1 MTWNARIRRMA
12 DDDWEDV
19 VGLET
24 RAYAALGLSEG
35 RAALESKARVSPAT
49 CFALEL
55 VPGLGADPGAD
66 PGAGA
71 RLAGYLLAL
80 PYPER
85 SYPGLARSEEAA
97 APSRNLHLHDL
108 VIAEDVRGRGL
119 GKRLLGRLTAAARAQ
134 GYEQISLIAVGGS
147 HTFWSASGFTAR
159 DGVEARG
166 YGPGSVYMTM
176 ALPSGQV
183 EGDRTAVGGLPIGAP
198 SREEVG

>member
-1 MTWNARIRRMA
+1 MTWNVRIRRMA

-49 CFALEL
+49 CFALDL
-55 VPGLGADPGAD
+55 IPGPGAD

-85 SYPGLARSEEAA
+85 SYPGLARREEAA
-97 APSRNLHLHDL
+97 VPSRNLHLHDL

-119 GKRLLGRLTAAARAQ
+119 GKRLLGRLTASAPGQ

-159 DGVEARG
+159 DGVEAPRG

-176 ALPSGQV
+176 ALPSGQA
-183 EGDRTAVGGLPIGAP
+183 EGDRTAVGDLPIGAP